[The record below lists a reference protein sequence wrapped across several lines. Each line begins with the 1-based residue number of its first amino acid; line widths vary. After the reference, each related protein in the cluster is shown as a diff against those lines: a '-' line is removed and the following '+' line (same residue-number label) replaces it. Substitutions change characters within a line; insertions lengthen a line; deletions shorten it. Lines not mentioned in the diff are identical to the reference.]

1 MVAYMR
7 TTITTLTERG
17 QVSIPAEIRRQ
28 LGLEPG
34 QRLEWEVVSDQ
45 ECRVRRSPGR
55 RVVGAE
61 AMRGFA
67 RQFRPVRLTS
77 AWMAELRE
85 GDG

>member
-1 MVAYMR
+1 MN
-7 TTITTLTERG
+7 TLITTVTERG
-17 QVSIPAEIRRQ
+17 QVSIPAEIRKH
-28 LGLEPG
+28 LGLKPG

-45 ECRVRRSPGR
+45 ECRVRRSGGR
-55 RVVGAE
+55 RVAGAE

-85 GDG
+85 GDT

>member
-1 MVAYMR
+1 MN

-17 QVSIPAEIRRQ
+17 QISIPAEIRKRM
-28 LGLEPG
+28 GLEPG
-34 QRLEWEVVSDQ
+34 QRLEWEVVSEQ
-45 ECRVRRSPGR
+45 ECRVRLSVGR
-55 RVVGAE
+55 RVAGAE

-85 GDG
+85 GDT